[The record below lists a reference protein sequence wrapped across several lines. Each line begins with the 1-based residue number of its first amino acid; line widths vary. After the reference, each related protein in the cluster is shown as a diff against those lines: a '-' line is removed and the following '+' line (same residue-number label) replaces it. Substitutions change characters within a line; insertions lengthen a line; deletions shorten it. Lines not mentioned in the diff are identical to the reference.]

1 MLITFNMGIG
11 MILVVSQMDLPAVLD
26 LTNKENVHVIGKID
40 GISSLILCN
49 NLSWILY
56 SPLLL

>member
-1 MLITFNMGIG
+1 MGIG
-11 MILVVSQMDLPAVLD
+11 MILVVSQIDLPAVLD

-56 SPLLL
+56 SSLLL